1 MAKNNLDLNLNIPE
15 SPAPENKPSQ
25 NKQGKKQQGGKGGN
39 RGKSNLNAGQ
49 RIVKFF
55 REILSELKKVDWP
68 PIKRT
73 KNNPGVLVNTSI
85 VLVVVLF
92 FLIIITAVDF
102 GLLALLRLLT
112 GIQG

>member
-1 MAKNNLDLNLNIPE
+1 MAKNDLDLNLNVQE
-15 SPAPENKPSQ
+15 SQVAERPSQ
-25 NKQGKKQQGGKGGN
+25 GKSYNKKQPNKKGGKGKGN
-39 RGKSNLNAGQ
+39 LSAGQ
-49 RIVKFF
+49 RIAKFF
-55 REILSELKKVDWP
+55 REIISELKKVDWP

-85 VLVVVLF
+85 VLVVVAF
-92 FLIIITAVDF
+92 FLVVITAFDF